1 MNSQVKLVSCTSL
14 EDKAKE
20 WFEKIVLETPDKK
33 EWDSCYVPVKACDVP
48 AYISGYQQALKDMM
62 GRAKETSVTAQC
74 LVGYEDV
81 GACVVVPLGKINQIA
96 EDLKV

>member
-48 AYISGYQQALKDMM
+48 AFISGYKQALKDMIE
-62 GRAKETSVTAQC
+62 RAKALEQYPDGGLNGQAVYIQD
-74 LVGYEDV
+74 LE
-81 GACVVVPLGKINQIA
+81 KIA
-96 EDLKV
+96 EDLKI